1 MSDSLHYILILSA
14 LKRKINRNQ
23 QFIKIGGIVKKFCI
37 LCAVLFGL
45 GACSTAEKAEVKQA
59 EDKATTMAKD
69 AKAKADDKKADAKK
83 SADTAM
89 SASKASCTLDKDT
102 RVIEVKK
109 TESGG
114 CELFYT
120 KFGEAKSVA
129 SSGFGTQYC
138 EEVKDRIQSNLDK
151 AGFSCK

>member
-1 MSDSLHYILILSA
+1 MKKFIVLSVAVLALSA
-14 LKRKINRNQ
+14 
-23 QFIKIGGIVKKFCI
+23 
-37 LCAVLFGL
+37 
-45 GACSTAEKAEVKQA
+45 CSSAEKKPM
-59 EDKATTMAKD
+59 DKGAD
-69 AKAKADDKKADAKK
+69 AKAATKEMKDDKKADTGAAAASTGGSK
-83 SADTAM
+83 S
-89 SASKASCTLDKDT
+89 SCTLDKDT

-138 EEVKDRIQSNLDK
+138 EEVKDRIQTNLNK
-151 AGFSCK
+151 AGFTCQ

>member
-1 MSDSLHYILILSA
+1 MKTNNPY
-14 LKRKINRNQ
+14 K
-23 QFIKIGGIVKKFCI
+23 GGIVKK
-37 LCAVLFGL
+37 LFVMGIVAL
-45 GACSTAEKAEVKQA
+45 AMAACSSNEKS
-59 EDKATTMAKD
+59 DM
-69 AKAKADDKKADAKK
+69 DDKGSMAADSAK
-83 SADTAM
+83 SATADSDKKDEGKKDGGDM
-89 SASKASCTLDKDT
+89 QASKASCTLDKDT

-138 EEVKDRIQSNLDK
+138 EEVKDRIQSNLNK
-151 AGFSCK
+151 AGFTCQ

>member
-1 MSDSLHYILILSA
+1 MKKLFVLGVA
-14 LKRKINRNQ
+14 L
-23 QFIKIGGIVKKFCI
+23 
-37 LCAVLFGL
+37 LAL
-45 GACSTAEKAEVKQA
+45 GACSSAEKKDMNDSMKDSKAAAETKK
-59 EDKATTMAKD
+59 EDM
-69 AKAKADDKKADAKK
+69 KADAGKK
-83 SADTAM
+83 MDAA
-89 SASKASCTLDKDT
+89 AEGSKSSCTLDKDT

-138 EEVKDRIQSNLDK
+138 EEVKDRIKSNLNK
-151 AGFSCK
+151 AGFTCQ